1 MEGARPILEVDGV
14 TKRFG
19 GLVALNNVSFQVW
32 EGEILGIIGPNGAG
46 KTTLFNVITGVYKP
60 EEGRVVY
67 YKPDGEEVDITG
79 WKPHKVAR
87 LGIARTHQIVRPFPD
102 LTVVENVMIGALFGG
117 RGLSEAEAREK
128 AREIV
133 EFVGL
138 GEKADLP
145 AKVLNVQE
153 KKRLELA
160 RALAAEPR
168 LLLLDEVLA
177 GLTPTEVERMLGLLR
192 RVREEKGVTIMMIEH
207 VMHAVMNLADRIVV
221 LHFGRKI
228 AEGTPEE
235 VANDPEV
242 ITAYLGDPEVALKF
256 VKRLRGGG

>member
-1 MEGARPILEVDGV
+1 MAEPVLKVEGVV
-14 TKRFG
+14 KRFG
-19 GLVALNNVSFQVW
+19 GLVALDGVTFEVT

-46 KTTLFNVITGVYKP
+46 KTTLFNVISGVYKP
-60 EEGRVVY
+60 EEGRVLY
-67 YKPDGEEVDITG
+67 RRDGGWLDITG
-79 WKPHKVAR
+79 WKPHRVAR
-87 LGIARTHQIVRPFPD
+87 LGIARTHQIPKPFPE
-102 LTVVENVMIGALFGG
+102 LSLLENTMIGAMFGG
-117 RGLSEAEAREK
+117 KSMRESEAQRHAL
-128 AREIV
+128 EIL

-138 GEKADLP
+138 ADKAELP

-168 LLLLDEVLA
+168 ILMLDEVLA
-177 GLTPTEVERMLGLLR
+177 GLTPAEVSQMLELLSKIR
-192 RVREEKGVTIMMIEH
+192 REKGVTILMIEH

-235 VANDPEV
+235 VANNPDV
-242 ITAYLGDPEVALKF
+242 ITAYLGDPEMALRF
-256 VKRLRGGG
+256 VRRLRGGEAA